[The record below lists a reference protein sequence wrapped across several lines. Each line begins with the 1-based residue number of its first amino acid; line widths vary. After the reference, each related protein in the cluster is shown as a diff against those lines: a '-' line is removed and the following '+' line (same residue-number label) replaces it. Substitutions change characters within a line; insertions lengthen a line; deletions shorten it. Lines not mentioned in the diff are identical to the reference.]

1 MPLIP
6 KVGRRQWRTQ
16 LLLAGI
22 ALFLGMG
29 VLLHLF
35 PFWWMIVSSV
45 KPTREIFER
54 PFSLWPASP
63 SLASYRLLFS
73 TISASGLNLTLDVFR
88 YPMWVYLWNS
98 VLLSVGTVLLQ
109 VPVTAAVAYAIAKLH
124 TPRWSRLLFL
134 FCIGTLMIPG
144 EISIVPRFLLL
155 SHFPWPTRQIPE
167 IPFTEL
173 TFPAFS
179 FVGSY
184 WGVILPAGFNAFNL
198 LLFKGFFDT
207 IPDELIDAARIDGA
221 SELGVFT
228 RILLPLSRPILAV
241 TVYFSFT
248 AAWNSFLGPW
258 IILMSEQGKW
268 PLSIVLYK
276 LQFFLTSWQ
285 PSEGSMDPAIQKLL
299 ASGVGYNAL
308 MALSVVESIPIFLAF
323 LLFREQ
329 LMKGIRLS
337 GFR

>member
-6 KVGRRQWRTQ
+6 KVGRRHTRTR
-16 LLLAGI
+16 LLLI
-22 ALFLGMG
+22 SITCFLCLG
-29 VLLHLF
+29 VGLHLF
-35 PFWWMIVSSV
+35 QFWWMVASSL
-45 KPTREIFER
+45 KPTREIFEE
-54 PFSLWPASP
+54 PFRMWPKEP
-63 SLASYRLLFS
+63 SLASYKLLFAS
-73 TISASGLNLTLDVFR
+73 ITASGLNLNVDVFR
-88 YPMWVYLWNS
+88 YPMWVYLRNS
-98 VLLSVGTVLLQ
+98 ILISVATVLLQ
-109 VPVTAAVAYAIAKLH
+109 IPVTAAVAYAISKLH

-144 EISIVPRFLLL
+144 EVSIIPRFLLL
-155 SHFPWPTRQIPE
+155 SHFPWPSRQIPP
-167 IPFTEL
+167 IPFTDTTMPSL
-173 TFPAFS
+173 S

-221 SELGVFT
+221 GEFSVFT
-228 RILLPLSRPILAV
+228 RIMLPLSLPILAV
-241 TVYFSFT
+241 TVYFTFT

-258 IILMSEQGKW
+258 IMLMSEQGKW

-276 LQFFLTSWQ
+276 LQFFLTNWQ
-285 PSEGSMDPAIQKLL
+285 PSEGSMDPAIQKLV
-299 ASGVGYNAL
+299 ASGVGFNAL

>member
-1 MPLIP
+1 M
-6 KVGRRQWRTQ
+6 
-16 LLLAGI
+16 LLVSI
-22 ALFLGMG
+22 TLFLCLG

-35 PFWWMIVSSV
+35 PFWWMVVSSL
-45 KPTREIFER
+45 KPTREIFEQ
-54 PFSLWPASP
+54 PFTLWPKEP
-63 SLASYRLLFS
+63 SAASYQLLFS
-73 TISASGLNLTLDVFR
+73 AIAANSLNLTTDVFR
-88 YPMWVYLWNS
+88 YPMGVYLWNS
-98 VLLSVGTVLLQ
+98 ILLSVGTVLLQ
-109 VPVTAAVAYAIAKLH
+109 IPVTAAVAYAISKLH
-124 TPRWSRLLFL
+124 SPRWSRLLFL

-155 SHFPWPTRQIPE
+155 SHFPWPTRDIPP
-167 IPFTEL
+167 IPFTEVAW
-173 TFPAFS
+173 PSFS
-179 FVGSY
+179 FIGSY

-207 IPDELIDAARIDGA
+207 LPDDLIDAARMDGA
-221 SELGVFT
+221 SELRVFT
-228 RILLPLSRPILAV
+228 HLILPLSLPILAV

-258 IILMSEQGKW
+258 IILMSEQAKW
-268 PLSIVLYK
+268 PLSVVLYK

-285 PSEGSMDPAIQKLL
+285 PTEGSMDPAIQRLV

-323 LLFREQ
+323 LIFREQ